1 MFDWLGCWFWVARL
15 PAATPGPRNLEKVH
29 QQPGITRPCCDFWRI
44 LRLKTHTHTYI
55 IYIKRDIFGWCFFY
69 IFVGPAL
76 AMGWWSNMSYV
87 FGIGW
92 NQHRR
97 IIVGYP
103 LQGVGAA
110 EVTYTCKMDPLYGD
124 IVSGRTGH
132 RATRLQFPVQFRTPQ
147 HLRKL
152 NPNTDS
158 HIFWE
163 CQWVHI
169 SIGLCA
175 IPTCVGES
183 PLILVNLSVPAAIL
197 SIAQR
202 VVSLTK

>member
-1 MFDWLGCWFWVARL
+1 MLILGGQVACGN
-15 PAATPGPRNLEKVH
+15 AWASEPRKS
-29 QQPGITRPCCDFWRI
+29 PPTTRHNQAM
-44 LRLKTHTHTYI
+44 LRLLENPATKNTHTHI